1 VRIRLLALALLL
13 AAAALHL
20 GITLTARES
29 AASAQAA
36 YRRARDARREVTQRL
51 AAAERRAT
59 ARQRLRAVLA
69 SAQKG
74 PGDEVAR
81 LRRDA
86 IAAARNAGVTAVRLE
101 VTRGRAPVAAALS
114 MSAEGSLPELSA
126 LAADL
131 PTLRA
136 VVVESARF
144 DAVQGGLSIELR
156 GVRPGGGL

>member
-1 VRIRLLALALLL
+1 VRIRLLALGLLL

-20 GITLTARES
+20 GVTLTARETE
-29 AASAQAA
+29 ASAQDA

-114 MSAEGSLPELSA
+114 LSAEGSLPEVSA

-144 DAVQGGLSIELR
+144 DAVQGGLSLELR

>member
-1 VRIRLLALALLL
+1 MRIRLLALGLL
-13 AAAALHL
+13 AAAAALHM
-20 GITLTARES
+20 GVTLSSRETAAAAQDAYGRARE
-29 AASAQAA
+29 
-36 YRRARDARREVTQRL
+36 ARRDVARRL

-59 ARQRLRAVLA
+59 ARERLRAVLA
-69 SAQKG
+69 SPQNG

-86 IAAARNAGVTAVRLE
+86 IAAARKAGVTSVRLE

-114 MSAEGSLPELSA
+114 LSAQGSLPEVSA

-144 DAVQGGLSIELR
+144 DAVEGGVSVELR
-156 GVRPGGGL
+156 GVRPGGGP